1 MTTVYKLNPYT
12 GQFDAVSDPAIAEE
26 LKQNIQENFNQ
37 IRNIE
42 ENLNNRVEL
51 LEFNNIDNI
60 EINLNQFGV
69 RPSVEVWVVNQ
80 YGTHVEC
87 FPDIQFTETKI
98 IVDFHDN
105 YESGYLVLK
114 Q

>member
-1 MTTVYKLNPYT
+1 MTTVYRLNPYT
-12 GQFDAVSDPAIAEE
+12 GQFDAVNDPTIAEE
-26 LKQNIQENFNQ
+26 LKISIQENLNQ
-37 IRNIE
+37 IRDISE
-42 ENLNNRVEL
+42 DLDNRVEL
-51 LEFNNIDNI
+51 VEFNNIDNI
-60 EINLNQFGV
+60 ELNLNQFGI